1 MKRML
6 TIGMRATAMA
16 VVVSWAGMTTVRAA
30 DEAPQQ
36 VFHGTLVDAGCME
49 RPACPVTAGTR
60 AFGLELADGKLLDLD
75 EAGTTFV
82 SAALNGNKGGRALIN
97 GTADSIR
104 PEAAVKGHLRGS
116 KIMVDSLRVE

>member
-1 MKRML
+1 MKQML
-6 TIGMRATAMA
+6 TIGMRAAAVA
-16 VVVSWAGMTTVRAA
+16 VVVSWAGMTAAWAA

-49 RPACPVTAGTR
+49 RPACPVTALTR
-60 AFGLELADGKLLDLD
+60 AFGLELAGGKLFDLD

-82 SAALNGNKGGRALIN
+82 SAALNGNKDGRAVID

-104 PEAAVKGHLRGS
+104 PRAAVKGRLHGS
-116 KIMVDSLRVE
+116 RIMVDSLTVE

>member
-6 TIGMRATAMA
+6 TIGMRATAVA
-16 VVVSWAGMTTVRAA
+16 VVVSWAGMTAA
-30 DEAPQQ
+30 WAEDEAPLQ

-60 AFGLELADGKLLDLD
+60 AFGLKLADGKLLDLD

-82 SAALNGNKGGRALIN
+82 SAALNGNKDGRALIN
-97 GTADSIR
+97 RTVDSIR
-104 PEAAVKGHLRGS
+104 PRAAVKGHLRGA
-116 KIMVDSLRVE
+116 KIMVDSLTVE